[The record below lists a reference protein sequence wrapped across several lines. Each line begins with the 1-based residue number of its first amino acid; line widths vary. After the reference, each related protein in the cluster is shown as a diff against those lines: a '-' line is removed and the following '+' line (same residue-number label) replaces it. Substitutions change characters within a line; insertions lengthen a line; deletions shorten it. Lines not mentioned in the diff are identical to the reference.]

1 MTSNPALLF
10 ARSYYSSLSSGAR
23 YRVIGAL
30 ALSTL
35 FLLSL
40 AVWSSRWSVESFSF
54 ASSLWGGPPTALAP
68 HLLPPLYREFVEA
81 EHALPQHNWSQ
92 TAPKHGER
100 FLFVARYATKGQGW
114 GNSLQEFL
122 LHGWLAYK
130 AGRTFVF
137 HNYTWSDN
145 PDATFAKWH
154 GKQIPAQIPYSVSLR
169 GPLVGDAFPHGEH
182 RSPAIS
188 KLYFEQICQSKTT
201 LYPSGVYGEA
211 GMPFATS
218 QIVHKWVQKLNRLQ
232 DPCVQ
237 TTPGENLFT
246 HETVYGVP
254 GAFDDA
260 WQDFSTSPIITHF
273 GWSPLIEMAFDTNRD
288 LFLPSYALATEPFL
302 SAVPFTNNT
311 DRYTMIPGLM
321 VLHLRRGD
329 YESHCMKLAR
339 QLEHFVSV
347 NAFPFMMDQFTVPRG
362 VNAEHYRK
370 HCFPSIDE
378 VTAKVA
384 KVLKTPAARGVRK
397 LFIMTNADSGWIAEV
412 EKVLLPLTSWEI
424 ISSSRD
430 LTISWEQKYVA
441 QCIDSLVAQRAQVF
455 IGNGFSTLTSTAV
468 TMRLANGFP
477 SDSTRFW

>member
-1 MTSNPALLF
+1 MTSSPARLF
-10 ARSYYSSLSSGAR
+10 SRSYDSNLSSGAR
-23 YRVIGAL
+23 YRIASVLI
-30 ALSTL
+30 LSVF
-35 FLLSL
+35 FLLVWT
-40 AVWSSRWSVESFSF
+40 VWSSRWSGEPFSF

-68 HLLPPLYREFVEA
+68 HSLPPLYREFVEA

-92 TAPKHGER
+92 IATNPGEKL
-100 FLFVARYATKGQGW
+100 LFVARYATRGQGW
-114 GNSLQEFL
+114 GNSLQELL

-137 HNYTWSDN
+137 HNYTWTDN
-145 PDATFAKWH
+145 PDVTFAKWH
-154 GKQIPAQIPYSVSLR
+154 GKKIPAQIPYSVSLR
-169 GPLVGDAFPHGEH
+169 GPLVGDVFPLGEH
-182 RSPAIS
+182 PSPAVS
-188 KLYFEQICQSKTT
+188 RLYFEHVCQSKTT
-201 LYPSGVYGEA
+201 LYPSDVYGDD
-211 GMPFATS
+211 GIPFSTS
-218 QIVHKWVQKLNRLQ
+218 QIIDKWVQQLNKLD

-237 TTPGENLFT
+237 TTPGADVFT
-246 HETVYGVP
+246 HKTVYGVP

-288 LFLPSYALATEPFL
+288 LFLPSHVLGTEPLL

-329 YESHCMKLAR
+329 YESHCVKLAR
-339 QLEHFVSV
+339 RLEHFVSV
-347 NAFPFMMDQFTVPRG
+347 NAFSSMMDQFTVPRD

-378 VTAKVA
+378 VTAKVEE
-384 KVLKTPAARGVRK
+384 VLKTQAARGVRK
-397 LFIMTNADSGWIAEV
+397 LFIMTNADSEWIARV
-412 EKVLLPLTSWEI
+412 EQALLPLTNWETV
-424 ISSSRD
+424 SSSRD